1 MRVTFHGV
9 VLVGKEQTRSSFH
22 GVVLQRRGL
31 VSVGANQIQLH
42 KKDKKRDNKFN
53 LELKSKK
60 KRSQSLTL
68 ELGRNHGVTLLMP
81 MAAKQRRAATPP
93 MDEQQL
99 QNTTKQIVNQQI
111 RSNYIGRSSKRAARV
126 AFFYQKSRR
135 DWKVSPRRYIFSLK
149 L

>member
-31 VSVGANQIQLH
+31 VVCIGDGDAPNQILLH
-42 KKDKKRDNKFN
+42 KKDKRDNKFN

-81 MAAKQRRAATPP
+81 MACSWQQNRG
-93 MDEQQL
+93 EQQHHQWMSSSCKIQ
-99 QNTTKQIVNQQI
+99 QNI
-111 RSNYIGRSSKRAARV
+111 
-126 AFFYQKSRR
+126 
-135 DWKVSPRRYIFSLK
+135 L
-149 L
+149 